1 MSAEAGLD
9 FDTATLLLEFPAG
22 DGDGIM
28 RCVNPVVDDAALES
42 DETFSVTLT
51 LTTGNA
57 SIGINETFI
66 TIVDND
72 SKPLYTGYGVINT
85 Y

>member
-9 FDTATLLLEFPAG
+9 FDTAILTLEFPAG
-22 DGDGIM
+22 DGDGRM
-28 RCVNPVVDDAALES
+28 CCVNPLVDDAALENN
-42 DETFSVTLT
+42 ETFSVTLT
-51 LTTGNA
+51 LTAGNV
-57 SIGINETFI
+57 SIGINETVI